1 MNFDYLAIETII
13 SYKFENKSLLL
24 QAFTHK
30 SFSNQHRDYV
40 SYERLEFLGDSLIGF
55 IVADYLYK
63 SDDEKE
69 GVLTVKK
76 SEMVSSVPLAT
87 VLKSL
92 GLEKYILFGKG
103 FNGENGNKFCEDVF
117 EALTAAIYLDGGMA
131 KARAFVLKTLIRSP
145 QLKNNPEITRDY
157 KSIIKIYFDKTGR
170 GELTYVV
177 ADRSGP
183 DHRPTF
189 TIELICGE
197 EKLSCGTGH
206 SKQSAEQ
213 AAAKA
218 AVYKLISEGHSIEL

>member
-87 VLKSL
+87 VASEHIPKPTSTSPPVSL
-92 GLEKYILFGKG
+92 RNTATPTKG
-103 FNGENGNKFCEDVF
+103 
-117 EALTAAIYLDGGMA
+117 
-131 KARAFVLKTLIRSP
+131 
-145 QLKNNPEITRDY
+145 
-157 KSIIKIYFDKTGR
+157 
-170 GELTYVV
+170 
-177 ADRSGP
+177 
-183 DHRPTF
+183 
-189 TIELICGE
+189 
-197 EKLSCGTGH
+197 
-206 SKQSAEQ
+206 
-213 AAAKA
+213 
-218 AVYKLISEGHSIEL
+218 AVCAVG